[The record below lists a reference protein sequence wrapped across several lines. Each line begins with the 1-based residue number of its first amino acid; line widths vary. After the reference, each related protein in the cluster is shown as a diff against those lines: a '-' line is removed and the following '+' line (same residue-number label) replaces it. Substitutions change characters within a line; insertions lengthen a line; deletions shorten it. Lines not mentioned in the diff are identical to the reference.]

1 MRKVITAT
9 LLILVVAEGF
19 CLGSALRELKVTK
32 KEADNQ
38 PTPLVVNTDILEKNY
53 QKGMILFSGEGVS
66 SKRYEG
72 PMKVEIED
80 DVLKIVC
87 GSDVV
92 EEFAEEEDN

>member
-1 MRKVITAT
+1 MRKIITAT
-9 LLILVVAEGF
+9 LLVLMVAESF

-66 SKRYEG
+66 SKR
-72 PMKVEIED
+72 
-80 DVLKIVC
+80 
-87 GSDVV
+87 
-92 EEFAEEEDN
+92 